1 LAPIHPPLIAF
12 SGPSM
17 DKTIFTLKHD
27 TDFLF
32 IQIYVDDIIFG
43 GSSHTLMFRFQEI
56 MKNEFQTYMMGE
68 LILFRHSSEAKRRKA
83 YSYIEASTRKI

>member
-1 LAPIHPPLIAF
+1 
-12 SGPSM
+12 M

-32 IQIYVDDIIFG
+32 IQIYMDDIIFG
-43 GSSHTLMFRFQEI
+43 YSSHTLMFRFQEI

-68 LILFRHSSEAKRRKA
+68 LILFRHSSEANEGRHIHTLRQVH
-83 YSYIEASTRKI
+83 ERFDEDVQHG